1 MGFLGIS
8 RVVGGGAIV
17 SPAPA
22 LPVRADVL
30 RWSDPATWAG
40 VLPRARDVVRVPAGC
55 TLLVDQNIEVAALE
69 VMGTLLFA
77 PRHMTV
83 RAKGILVGGPGIL
96 RAGDAEH
103 PFTHRLVFTL
113 SGFADRELVDGL
125 GTKFLAAVHGGSIEL
140 FGRRRPGWVALG
152 DTVAP
157 GAVVLRMSEPVDWS
171 PGDRIGIASGGVDL
185 PVVEERGVFS
195 VTTDGRTVTLDSPV
209 QLKHLGHTARVRG
222 ARSTSVTKVVLLSR
236 SIVIEGDMRSTRGGY
251 GAHVMV
257 AGHAPG
263 AQGTDPAGGSRGCF
277 VGVEFRRVGQWNYPG
292 RYPVHWF
299 QNRDPR
305 GSLLADCVIH
315 QIFQGGVVATGTR
328 GLRLHGNVVYK
339 PLGHG
344 FIVDQSD
351 DSAAVVTTNLVVRPR
366 PARFADPSMR
376 AIHDRQPRGVWL
388 AEAAPAAQGA
398 PDSADLDEPLDDRD
412 DLDNLDH
419 LDDFPGIDDPPRGR

>member
-1 MGFLGIS
+1 MSVVGFS
-8 RVVGGGAIV
+8 RVVRGAIV

-22 LPVRADVL
+22 SPVPTDVV
-30 RWSDPATWAG
+30 RWSDLATWGGA
-40 VLPRARDVVRVPAGC
+40 LPRVHDVVRVPAGS
-55 TLLVDQNIEVAALE
+55 TLLVDQNVDVGAIE

-77 PRHMTV
+77 PRHITV
-83 RAKGILVGGPGIL
+83 RARGILVAGPGIL
-96 RAGDAEH
+96 RAGDVDR
-103 PFTHRLVFTL
+103 PFVHRLVFTL
-113 SGFADRELVDGL
+113 SGGADRDMIGGL
-125 GTKFLAAVHGGSIEL
+125 GSQFLAAVDGGSIEL

-152 DTVAP
+152 DTVVS
-157 GAVVLRMSEPVDWS
+157 GAIVLRMNESVDWS
-171 PGDRIGIASGGVDL
+171 PGDRIAIASGGADL
-185 PVVEERGVFS
+185 PLLEERSVFS
-195 VTTDGRTVTLDSPV
+195 VTTDGLRVTLDAPV
-209 QLKHLGHTARVRG
+209 QNKHLGHNARAHG
-222 ARSTSVTKVVLLSR
+222 ARSTSVAKVVLLSR

-263 AQGTDPAGGSRGCF
+263 APGTDPAGGSRGCF
-277 VGVEFRRVGQWNYPG
+277 VGVEFRRGGQWNYPG

-299 QNRDPR
+299 QNPDPR

-315 QIFQGGVVATGTR
+315 QSYQRGVVATGTR

-376 AIHDRQPRGVWL
+376 ALHERQPRSVWF
-388 AEAAPAAQGA
+388 ADTAPAAQGVT
-398 PDSADLDEPLDDRD
+398 DSDDRD
-412 DLDNLDH
+412 DIDH
-419 LDDFPGIDDPPRGR
+419 RDHRDDFPGIDDPPRGR